1 MRMFRLLVFSA
12 IVLAGCA
19 LAGRGGEPDPAMRL
33 QLGLAAL
40 AEQDMVTAQEHLEW
54 VYRNHPGDELGTQAL
69 LALIAAE
76 LDPRNPTRSL
86 WTSASLADQLLH
98 APEAPAW
105 TRPVGHTL
113 YLVALELGANEERI
127 AKAESALDAAGLPE
141 LNGQSFPAQ
150 LKVAEEERERL
161 QRQVDSLQLR
171 VGQTKK
177 ELDDTK
183 AELERIR
190 KTVKG

>member
-1 MRMFRLLVFSA
+1 MTKSRLLIFAAV
-12 IVLAGCA
+12 VLAGCA
-19 LAGRGGEPDPAMRL
+19 LAGRGGEPDPETRL
-33 QLGLAAL
+33 QLGLSAL
-40 AEQDMVTAQEHLEW
+40 AEQDMVSAQEHLEW
-54 VYRNHPGDELGTQAL
+54 VYRNHPSEPIGTQAH

-86 WTSASLADQLLH
+86 WNSADLAAQLLH
-98 APEAPAW
+98 APDAPAW
-105 TRPVGHTL
+105 SRPLGHTL

-127 AKAESALDAAGLPE
+127 AQAEAALDAAGLPE

-150 LKVAEEERERL
+150 IKTAQEERDRL

-171 VGQTKK
+171 IGQTRK

>member
-1 MRMFRLLVFSA
+1 
-12 IVLAGCA
+12 
-19 LAGRGGEPDPAMRL
+19 
-33 QLGLAAL
+33 
-40 AEQDMVTAQEHLEW
+40 
-54 VYRNHPGDELGTQAL
+54 
-69 LALIAAE
+69 
-76 LDPRNPTRSL
+76 
-86 WTSASLADQLLH
+86 
-98 APEAPAW
+98 
-105 TRPVGHTL
+105 
-113 YLVALELGANEERI
+113 VALELGANEERI
-127 AKAESALDAAGLPE
+127 AQAESALDAAGLPE

-150 LKVAEEERERL
+150 LKVAQEERERL